1 METASSAGHTMLLL
15 LPALTRLSLLPFQ
28 PNEAKE
34 DEDKGTKELSK
45 EEVKARIQQYNSQ
58 VSENG
63 MNLVSFLN
71 CCERIV
77 QSAVFDVTNGAQYSR
92 LLIHPISVFRWNLH
106 RLHQGQPAPQSACH
120 GLCCRV
126 ARL

>member
-1 METASSAGHTMLLL
+1 METAPPAGRATPLL
-15 LPALTRLSLLPFQ
+15 LPALIRLSLLPFQ

-63 MNLVSFLN
+63 MKLVSF
-71 CCERIV
+71 
-77 QSAVFDVTNGAQYSR
+77 
-92 LLIHPISVFRWNLH
+92 
-106 RLHQGQPAPQSACH
+106 
-120 GLCCRV
+120 
-126 ARL
+126 